1 MTHHIRDLVL
11 TIMLLFSAMQAAAQS
26 DFAIGELFD
35 GRFRN
40 NPNAVETVISGDIL
54 KDTGLTLFRS
64 IQIKNAT
71 EADANIFSS
80 LVKRDSAKALS
91 REEKSV
97 GNVLQGAF
105 YELPPKGA
113 TRRYLIYINRKQKG
127 KDKIMLGYLEGK
139 VSPEEVK
146 DMI

>member
-1 MTHHIRDLVL
+1 
-11 TIMLLFSAMQAAAQS
+11 MLLFSAVQTAAQS

-40 NPNAVETVISGDIL
+40 NPNAVETIISGDIL
-54 KDTGLTLFRS
+54 KETGLTLFRS
-64 IQIKNAT
+64 IQIKDAT
-71 EADANIFSS
+71 ETDANLIAS
-80 LVKRDSAKALS
+80 LVKRDSSKALS

-97 GNVLQGAF
+97 GNQLRGAF

-113 TRRYLIYINRKQKG
+113 IRRYLIYINRKQKG